1 MAKIPK
7 VPKRPTKSNNSWLR
21 KTLFF
26 AVIAFF
32 ALSFIAVL
40 FPQENLKETAFSDVI
55 RRANAGEISK
65 LEIQG
70 SDIYVF
76 PEGEDKATEKSY
88 KEAGSSIYEQGLNQN
103 ADVKVAV
110 KAPSETDTAVWNVL
124 SLVLPALLIGGLIFF
139 MFRQAQGQSNQAMGF
154 GKSKA
159 RLYGNE
165 KSRVVFADIAGNEEA
180 KEDLTEVVDFLKH
193 PKKFQDVGAK
203 IPKGVLLVGPP
214 GTGKTMLARA
224 VAGEA
229 EVPFFSIS
237 GSEFVEM
244 FVGVGAS
251 RVRDLFEKAK
261 KNAPCIIFI
270 DEIDAVGRRRGS
282 GMGGGHDEREQTLN
296 QILVEMDGF
305 ETGTNVIVLAATNRA
320 DVLDP
325 ALLRPGRFD
334 RRTNI
339 ILPERKDREAILK
352 VHFQEKPVDE
362 TVNLDKLAAKTA
374 GSSGADLAN
383 IANEA
388 AIIAARH
395 NRKKITNDDVTAAF
409 EKVAIGPERK
419 TKIMNEKDKEL
430 TAYHEAGHAIVGHI
444 LPDSDPVHKVTIIP
458 RGGTGGVTWFLPPED
473 RNYTSV
479 VEFKDILARALGGRI
494 AEKLVYGEDR
504 ITTGAGSDL
513 RKATEI
519 ARDMVIE
526 QGMGD
531 TLRDQVFHE
540 DNGGMMFDR
549 MTHERPYSDDT
560 ARIID
565 QEVEKL
571 IKEAA
576 HRAELVIAH
585 NMKHLEAL
593 AKRLLKDETVD
604 EIVVEEVLAH
614 AVLPKE
620 AKLY

>member
-1 MAKIPK
+1 MAIKQQPPK
-7 VPKRPTKSNNSWLR
+7 KKMSTWVRLGLFWLILIVGVLVIVAITTQQDGLKSVS
-21 KTLFF
+21 
-26 AVIAFF
+26 
-32 ALSFIAVL
+32 
-40 FPQENLKETAFSDVI
+40 FSDVI
-55 RRANAGEISK
+55 TRANKGEISK
-65 LEIQG
+65 IEIQG
-70 SDIYVF
+70 NDMKIT
-76 PEGEDKATEKSY
+76 PKGQDHPTEKSY
-88 KEAGSSIYEQGLNQN
+88 KEGGSSIYEQGLKS
-103 ADVKVAV
+103 DSGTEVAV
-110 KAPSETDTAVWNVL
+110 DQVSDTGNV
-124 SLVLPALLIGGLIFF
+124 VLTLATVIIPVVLIAAFF
-139 MFRQAQGQSNQAMGF
+139 MFMMRQAQGQNNQAMGF

-159 RLYGNE
+159 KLYGIDKE
-165 KSRVVFADIAGNEEA
+165 KVTFDDIAGNDAA
-180 KEDLTEVVDFLKH
+180 KQDLQEVVDFLKH
-193 PKKFQDVGAK
+193 PKKYEQLGAK
-203 IPKGVLLVGPP
+203 IPKGVLLVGNP
-214 GTGKTMLARA
+214 GTGKTLLARA

-229 EVPFFSIS
+229 NVPFFSIS

-251 RVRDLFEKAK
+251 RVRDLFAKAK
-261 KNAPCIIFI
+261 KNAPAIIFI
-270 DEIDAVGRRRGS
+270 DEIDAVGRKRGS

-339 ILPERKDREAILK
+339 MLPERRDRESILK
-352 VHFQEKPVDE
+352 IHFKNKPTDDS
-362 TVNLDKLAAKTA
+362 VNIDALAAKTA

-388 AIIAARH
+388 AIIAARR
-395 NRKKITNDDVTAAF
+395 NAKKISNDDITEAF

-419 TKIMNEKDKEL
+419 TKVMNEKEKLL
-430 TAYHEAGHAIVGHI
+430 TAYHEAGHAIVGHV

-473 RNYTSV
+473 KSYTNV
-479 VEFKDILARALGGRI
+479 YEFKDILARAMGGRV
-494 AEKLVYGEDR
+494 AEKIIYGADG

-526 QGMGD
+526 QGMGSK
-531 TLRDQVFHE
+531 LRDQVFHE

-560 ARIID
+560 AKEID
-565 QEVEKL
+565 REVESL
-571 IKEAA
+571 IREAA
-576 HRAELVIAH
+576 KRAELVINANRH
-585 NMKHLEAL
+585 QLDTMAKTLIEKETLEE
-593 AKRLLKDETVD
+593 KDVD
-604 EIVVEEVLAH
+604 KLFEGSS
-614 AVLPKE
+614 LPAE
-620 AKLY
+620 AKLHD

>member
-1 MAKIPK
+1 VAKIPK
-7 VPKRPTKSNNSWLR
+7 VPKRPKKTSNSWLR

-32 ALSFIAVL
+32 VLSFAAVL
-40 FPQENLKETAFSDVI
+40 FPQENLKSTAFSDVI
-55 RRANAGEISK
+55 RRANNGDISK

-70 SDIYVF
+70 SDIYVT
-76 PEGEDKATEKSY
+76 PKGQDKPTEKSY
-88 KEAGSSIYEQGLNQN
+88 KESGSSIYEQGLKQN
-103 ADVKVAV
+103 ADAEVVI
-110 KAPSETDTAVWNVL
+110 KAPSETDAAIWNVL

-165 KSRVVFADIAGNEEA
+165 KTKVVFADIAGNDEA

-339 ILPERKDREAILK
+339 ILPERKDRESILK
-352 VHFQEKPVDE
+352 VHFENKPTDE
-362 TVNLDKLAAKTA
+362 SVNLDKLAAKTA

-395 NRKKITNDDVTAAF
+395 NRKKITNDDVTSAF

-419 TKIMNEKDKEL
+419 TKIMNDKDKEL

-473 RNYTSV
+473 RNYTSI
-479 VEFKDILARALGGRI
+479 VEFKDILARALGGRV
-494 AEKLVYGEDR
+494 AEKVVYGEDR

-526 QGMGD
+526 QGMGNV
-531 TLRDQVFHE
+531 LRDQVFHE

-560 ARIID
+560 ARVID
-565 QEVEKL
+565 QEVETL

-576 HRAELVIAH
+576 MRAEVVIAH
-585 NMKHLEAL
+585 NMGHLEAL

-604 EIVVEEVLAH
+604 EAVVEEVLKG

>member
-1 MAKIPK
+1 MI
-7 VPKRPTKSNNSWLR
+7 N
-21 KTLFF
+21 
-26 AVIAFF
+26 
-32 ALSFIAVL
+32 
-40 FPQENLKETAFSDVI
+40 
-55 RRANAGEISK
+55 RANKGEISK

-70 SDIYVF
+70 SDIYVT
-76 PEGEDKATEKSY
+76 PEGQSEATEKSY
-88 KEAGSSIYEQGLNQN
+88 KEAGSSIYEQGLKQS
-103 ADVKVAV
+103 ADVEVAV
-110 KAPSETDTAVWNVL
+110 KAPSGTDTAIWNVL
-124 SLVLPALLIGGLIFF
+124 SLLLPALLIGGLIFF

-165 KSRVVFADIAGNEEA
+165 KSRVVFTDIAGNDEA

-352 VHFQEKPVDE
+352 VHFKDKPTDDS
-362 TVNLDKLAAKTA
+362 VNLDKLAAKTA

-383 IANEA
+383 IANES

-395 NRKKITNDDVTAAF
+395 NRKKITNDDVTSAF

-419 TKIMNEKDKEL
+419 TKIMNDKDKEL

-473 RNYTSV
+473 RNYTNV

-494 AEKLVYGEDR
+494 AEKVVYGDDR

-531 TLRDQVFHE
+531 SLRDQVFHE

-560 ARIID
+560 ARLID

-576 HRAELVIAH
+576 KRAEVVIAT
-585 NMKHLEAL
+585 NMKYLEAL
-593 AKRLLKDETVD
+593 AKRLLVDETVD
-604 EIVVEEVLAH
+604 ETVVEEVLKG